1 MKITSQNFEKE
12 VLQSD
17 KPVIVDFFASW
28 CGPCKMLAPIM
39 EEIEQENTN
48 IKVCKIDIDEES
60 ELASKY
66 QIMSVPT
73 LIAIKDGKI
82 INTLVGV
89 RDKQEILGMLS

>member
-17 KPVIVDFFASW
+17 KPVIVDFYATW

-48 IKVCKIDIDEES
+48 IKVCKIV
-60 ELASKY
+60 K
-66 QIMSVPT
+66 
-73 LIAIKDGKI
+73 K
-82 INTLVGV
+82 
-89 RDKQEILGMLS
+89 

>member
-1 MKITSQNFEKE
+1 MKITNQNFEKE

-17 KPVIVDFFASW
+17 RPVIVDFFATW
-28 CGPCKMLAPIM
+28 CGPCKMLAPIL
-39 EEIEQENTN
+39 EEIEKENTN
-48 IKVCKIDIDEES
+48 IKVCKVDIDEES

-73 LIAIKDGKI
+73 LIAIKNGEI

-89 RDKQEILGMLS
+89 RGKQEILDML